1 MVVVF
6 ICKFYL
12 KRGNFLVFKV
22 KEMGFLVGIVVIVF
36 IIVVVKDGKS
46 IIYEGREILV
56 EELCIFLDFGV
67 VFVVV
72 ECLDESFI

>member
-1 MVVVF
+1 M
-6 ICKFYL
+6 
-12 KRGNFLVFKV
+12 FKV